1 MDCSRARRVNKT
13 ARVVYN
19 HEPEP
24 EGSGMLY
31 GGAEVE
37 EGIEAEA
44 GWSMVCA
51 VFVFVGDGEQARRWG
66 LLVEDGKGRE

>member
-1 MDCSRARRVNKT
+1 MNKT

-24 EGSGMLY
+24 EGNVMLY

-37 EGIEAEA
+37 EGMEAEA
-44 GWSMVCA
+44 
-51 VFVFVGDGEQARRWG
+51 
-66 LLVEDGKGRE
+66 